1 MAKSTVFFARKF
13 EAAID
18 QSIMNRLEEQLTN
31 SSLSYPGLDSYW
43 ECAYHMADLTPKTN
57 HALLAVSI
65 SLAKHAISLL
75 LQNSVV
81 ECSGLRPSRIIAI
94 TSYFRHDHYL
104 GDLIHFEVDEKDV
117 EFETLVKPLTKTTH
131 FMDSPRILSTL
142 QVGSDYDPKEQVL
155 RNRLGVLSSSSKPA
169 AIFKWTGHIN
179 STTSSQMAHL
189 VWFDPDDHVRA
200 VHHVNVTDASKV
212 NSFNFLFSWFTK

>member
-1 MAKSTVFFARKF
+1 
-13 EAAID
+13 
-18 QSIMNRLEEQLTN
+18 
-31 SSLSYPGLDSYW
+31 
-43 ECAYHMADLTPKTN
+43 MADLTPKTN
-57 HALLAVSI
+57 HALLAVSL
-65 SLAKHAISLL
+65 SLTKHAISLL

-81 ECSGLRPSRIIAI
+81 ECPGLRPSRIVAI

-155 RNRLGVLSSSSKPA
+155 RNRLGVLSSSSKPV
-169 AIFKWTGHIN
+169 AIFKWTGHVN
-179 STTSSQMAHL
+179 STTSSQLAHL
-189 VWFDPDDHVRA
+189 TWFDPDDHVRA

-212 NSFNFLFSWFTK
+212 ISSFQLFVFLVYNKLKVVTYF